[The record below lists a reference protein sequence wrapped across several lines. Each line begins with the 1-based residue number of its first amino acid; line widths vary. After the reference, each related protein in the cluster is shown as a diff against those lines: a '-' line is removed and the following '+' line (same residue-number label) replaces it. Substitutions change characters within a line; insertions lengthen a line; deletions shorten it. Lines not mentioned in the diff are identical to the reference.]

1 VEYCKYSLP
10 YFSPPSPQS
19 PATMQPVG
27 VNMFAVRLSAE
38 SNMSIPQGQGIANS
52 IKSNLNSSAIPY
64 NCYNSKA
71 LVLT

>member
-1 VEYCKYSLP
+1 
-10 YFSPPSPQS
+10 
-19 PATMQPVG
+19 
-27 VNMFAVRLSAE
+27 MFAVRLSAE

-64 NCYNSKA
+64 NCYNSKV